1 MAGSEPLIQEASPH
15 ITKLAIEARM
25 KDKDGQKKGFYNSLN
40 LKNVWLRLFRLF
52 GTGQGWNLNAY
63 YAEFDNKEMAGLG
76 ES

>member
-1 MAGSEPLIQEASPH
+1 MPSL
-15 ITKLAIEARM
+15 
-25 KDKDGQKKGFYNSLN
+25 GFYNSLN
-40 LKNVWLRLFRLF
+40 LKKVWLQLF